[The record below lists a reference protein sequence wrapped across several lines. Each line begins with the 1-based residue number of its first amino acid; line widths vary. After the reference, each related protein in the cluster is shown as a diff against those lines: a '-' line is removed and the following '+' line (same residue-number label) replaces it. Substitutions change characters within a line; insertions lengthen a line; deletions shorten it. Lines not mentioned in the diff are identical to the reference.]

1 MSGRPIITL
10 TTDFGR
16 DDPFVGVMKGV
27 ILKINPEAEIIDI
40 THGIRPQDIQEAAYT
55 IGMNFNYFPD
65 DTLHVVVVDPG
76 VGSHRRPV
84 LILSDHHY
92 FLGPDNG
99 VFSYIYRMEHETL
112 DVVHVTADHYF
123 LRKESSTFQGRD
135 VFAPVAGWFSRGVRM
150 DKFGDLITDY
160 EKIALPL
167 PRLTPEGYLQGEV
180 ILIDRF
186 GNAITNIT
194 KSDMD
199 TACGTPARGR
209 CKVMFRGGV
218 IPLRSFY
225 SEEEM
230 GDLCSVVNSSGL
242 LEFFIYRGNA
252 ADKHHIA
259 IGDHVT
265 VASAV

>member
-1 MSGRPIITL
+1 MPGRPIITL
-10 TTDFGR
+10 TTDFGY

-40 THGIRPQDIQEAAYT
+40 THGIGPQDIQEAAYT
-55 IGMNFNYFPD
+55 IGMNFHYFPD
-65 DTLHVVVVDPG
+65 ETIHVVVVDPG
-76 VGSHRRPV
+76 VGSHRRPL

-112 DVVHVTADHYF
+112 NVVHVTADHYF
-123 LRKESSTFQGRD
+123 LSKESSTFQGRD

-150 DKFGDLITDY
+150 EKFGDLITDY

-167 PRLTPEGYLQGEV
+167 PRLTPEGYVQGEV

-199 TACGTPARGR
+199 TAFGAEGQ
-209 CKVMFRGGV
+209 CKVMFKDGE

-225 SEEEM
+225 SEEEK
-230 GDLCSVVNSSGL
+230 GNLCSVVNSSGF
-242 LEFFIYRGNA
+242 LEFFINKGNA
-252 ADKHHIA
+252 AYEHHIA
-259 IGDHVT
+259 VGDQVT